1 MCSNSDKIIIL
12 KKNKNTK
19 NKNSLNKNLSK
30 KIFEANGNRLR
41 SIALAS
47 DDEKSIEANN
57 IYQQGWRSRESYGK
71 IKIIICDSF

>member
-1 MCSNSDKIIIL
+1 M
-12 KKNKNTK
+12 
-19 NKNSLNKNLSK
+19 SK